1 MAVPGYLLANKCSIN
16 ADQSNQRRGG
26 PFLMVTPTLR
36 SIIIII
42 IIVVIMIIAQFY
54 AILKLASRTVE
65 EIEEK
70 LTVRE
75 ADVWPIT

>member
-1 MAVPGYLLANKCSIN
+1 
-16 ADQSNQRRGG
+16 
-26 PFLMVTPTLR
+26 MVTPTLR